1 MGALGQRSGE
11 GLGFQAKAPFDGA
24 LASSSIVSLPPAPK
38 RVALAWVPPGLL
50 RSPLKSNTPVLRHT
64 PMDDDWLSGATAS
77 QISWQQWQRLVPR
90 LPALPRAA
98 ANTVGCIGRL
108 IARRAR
114 PARGKPQRQTTAS
127 APSCSFTPQRRPTTC
142 PTTPR
147 TTDAAAVTAPDTLAN
162 PINVAYRRRLG
173 LIPTNPALCQLTVL
187 TLHAPCH
194 NRHGGSVRPGFSIAA
209 SNS

>member
-1 MGALGQRSGE
+1 MCWSRRGE
-11 GLGFQAKAPFDGA
+11 GGLVWGTFVRVWAKGRFFRPRHPSTGLWHRLLSFR
-24 LASSSIVSLPPAPK
+24 SPPPPSK

-50 RSPLKSNTPVLRHT
+50 RSPLKSNAPVLRHT
-64 PMDDDWLSGATAS
+64 PMDDDWLSGATAI
-77 QISWQQWQRLVPR
+77 QISWQQWQQWQRLVPR
-90 LPALPRAA
+90 HPALPRAA

-173 LIPTNPALCQLTVL
+173 LIPTIPPFASS
-187 TLHAPCH
+187 PC
-194 NRHGGSVRPGFSIAA
+194 
-209 SNS
+209 